1 MNSVFANPLINADP
15 GLFIWVAVVF
25 LFFLFLLSR
34 FAWKPLL
41 ATLQQREQNIRESLE
56 AAEKAMIRAEQI
68 GKANEEALR
77 EAEMVAQRLRREAV
91 EEAERIRADRI
102 EKAKIE
108 ANDLIEKAR
117 LTIEQEKKRALDEL
131 RNEVAELAIKSAS
144 IILDNELDASKNK
157 KLVDTYINNLS
168 KN

>member
-1 MNSVFANPLINADP
+1 MIPVFANPLINADP

-25 LFFLFLLSR
+25 TMFLFVLNR

-41 ATLQQREQNIRESLE
+41 AMLQEREQNIRESLE

-102 EKAKIE
+102 EKAKLE
-108 ANDLIEKAR
+108 ADELLEKAR
-117 LTIEQEKKRALDEL
+117 LTIEQEKKRALDQL
-131 RNEVAELAIKSAS
+131 RNEVAELAIQSAS